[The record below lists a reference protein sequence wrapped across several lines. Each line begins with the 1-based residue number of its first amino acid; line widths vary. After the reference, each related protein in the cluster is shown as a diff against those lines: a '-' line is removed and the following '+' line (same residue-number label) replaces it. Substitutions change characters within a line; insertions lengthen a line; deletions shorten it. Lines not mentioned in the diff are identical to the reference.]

1 MTGTGPANQEF
12 LVKPAD
18 FFRRDAE
25 TPLHRRFL
33 AAGVVCDIQTNC
45 EPILE
50 AAHQAFLPLHSDAR
64 DTDFWLRLW
73 VDSESSSRPPW
84 PKPFVR
90 GLDYLVFASFD
101 SDSSL
106 LVDLHK
112 RRVAGRFSANMGS
125 DRDYWQAVIFPMLMS
140 LVAASV
146 GVVELHC
153 ACVVKNNKGYLL
165 AGPSRSGKSTLVTA
179 LARDGFAFLSDDR
192 TFCSA
197 SKEGLSAWGVVPSVK
212 LRQEAQL
219 WFHELAQRK
228 PTDCVNGEW
237 ILRFEPESQLGL
249 IRAKFCQPECLIFLN
264 QRNLDRRNLDRRNL
278 DRREGPEFCLQAISP
293 PDAAQRL
300 DQELMAEP
308 PRLMEN
314 QRKVIDRLVAMPC
327 WQLQYWGDPGVIAP
341 RLARHLEEVSQGA
354 ANCR

>member
-1 MTGTGPANQEF
+1 MNVTGPTNPEVF
-12 LVKPAD
+12 VKPAD

-33 AAGVVCDIQTNC
+33 AAGAVCALHTNC

-50 AAHQAFLPLHSDAR
+50 AAHQTFLPLQSDDR
-64 DTDFWLRLW
+64 ETDFSLRLW
-73 VDSESSSRPPW
+73 VDSESSSQPPW

-90 GLDYLVFASFD
+90 GLDHLVFASFD
-101 SDSSL
+101 SDSSM

-112 RRVAGRFSANMGS
+112 RRVAGRFSINMGS

-140 LVAASV
+140 IVAASV

-179 LARDGFAFLSDDR
+179 LAHDGFAFLSDDR

-197 SKEGLSAWGVVPSVK
+197 GEEGLSAWGVVPSVK

-219 WFHELAQRK
+219 WFHELAQRE
-228 PTDCVNGEW
+228 PTDRVNGES

-249 IRAKFCQPECLIFLN
+249 KRAKFCEPECLIFLD
-264 QRNLDRRNLDRRNL
+264 QRNLDRG
-278 DRREGPEFCLQAISP
+278 EGSEFRLQAVSQE
-293 PDAAQRL
+293 DAARLL

-308 PRLMEN
+308 PALVEN
-314 QRKVIDRLVAMPC
+314 QRRVIEHLVAMPC
-327 WQLQYWGDPGVIAP
+327 WQLQYWGEPGVIAP
-341 RLARHLEEVSQGA
+341 RLARYLEEVSQGA